1 MVLLDSPEVMRLTF
15 CALAICCAPFG
26 RGAGQQAQPLTRIQ
40 AVAAALAHGP
50 RLAVASTDTML
61 AAGRLLTARGLPN
74 PSLSATYSKS
84 TPNYH
89 VTAEM
94 PLDFIGLRSTRI
106 RSANAAQ
113 TAARYRFAWDRA
125 SIELETDTTYTRAL
139 AAMAH
144 LQLSRRNAVAAD
156 SVRRIAAARRDA
168 GDASELDVQVA
179 TISAGQ
185 AANTAAADT
194 LTLAAT
200 LLDLQSLIGLPTDR
214 VIVTP
219 TDSLTAPPGIAGQD
233 AAGVTLPVAS
243 ATAAVE
249 SASLGASLQHR
260 SAFLFPSLIFGFETG
275 DPTGSEPGLLPTFG
289 IALPLP
295 FFNRNRGPIAEAEAI
310 WARARAELALARV
323 ESQARIAQARRAE
336 SAAHARVYRDSLLV
350 GSANRV
356 AEMSLAAYREG
367 AAPLTTVLEAQ
378 RSAREILAQY
388 IDDLAFA
395 AIAAATRRVL
405 TLTPSSVPNP

>member
-1 MVLLDSPEVMRLTF
+1 MRPAIRSAF
-15 CALAICCAPFG
+15 ALCCVPFAITV
-26 RGAGQQAQPLTRIQ
+26 GQQVTPLTRSQ

-50 RLAVASTDTML
+50 RLAVASADTML
-61 AAGRLLTARGLPN
+61 AAGQALTARALPN
-74 PSLSATYSKS
+74 PSLSAMYSKS

-125 SIELETDTTYTRAL
+125 SIELETDTTYTRTL

-144 LQLSRRNAVAAD
+144 ARLSQRNAVAAD

-179 TISAGQ
+179 TITAGQ
-185 AANTAAADT
+185 AANVAAADT
-194 LTLAAT
+194 LTLASS

-214 VIVTP
+214 VTVTP
-219 TDSLTAPPGIAGQD
+219 TDSLIAP
-233 AAGVTLPVAS
+233 AAGTGLGASGATLPVAS

-249 SASLGASLQHR
+249 SAMLGVTLQHR
-260 SAFLFPSLIFGFETG
+260 SALLLPSLIFGFETG

-310 WARARAELALARV
+310 RARATAELELARV
-323 ESQARIAQARRAE
+323 ESQNRITQARRAE
-336 SAAHARVYRDSLLV
+336 SAAQARVARDLSLV
-350 GSANRV
+350 ASANRV

-367 AAPLTTVLEAQ
+367 AVPLATVLEAQ
-378 RSAREILAQY
+378 RSARDILSQY
-388 IDDLAFA
+388 IDDVASALV
-395 AIAAATRRVL
+395 AAATLRVL
-405 TLTPSSVPNP
+405 TLTPSTVATP